1 MVRKPLG
8 FTDEEYQEYIESMSD
23 VWAEDIKLY
32 GSGDVNEALDASEAG
47 C

>member
-1 MVRKPLG
+1 MVKDLLG
-8 FTDEEYQEYIESMSD
+8 LTKEEYQEYIESMSD

-32 GSGDVNEALDASEAG
+32 GSGDVHEALDTSEAG